1 MKRQA
6 DTANTIKKIP
16 ALQARTRFGEI
27 LKNVQ
32 SGQIRYLV
40 EKGGI
45 PVAGIISAGEFQR
58 LIEEREAR
66 FRTIDEIRSGLPS
79 VSEEEVLK
87 DVASAVAEVRAKR
100 RGSSRS

>member
-6 DTANTIKKIP
+6 NITKKIP

-40 EKGGI
+40 EKGGN
-45 PVAGIISAGEFQR
+45 PVAGIISAEEFQR
-58 LIEEREAR
+58 LFEEREAR
-66 FRTIDEIRSGLPS
+66 FRIIDEVRTRLPF
-79 VSEEEVLK
+79 VPEEEVLR
-87 DVASAVAEVRAKR
+87 DVTSVIAQVRTKR

>member
-1 MKRQA
+1 MKRQ
-6 DTANTIKKIP
+6 TNPTKKVP

-32 SGQIRYLV
+32 SGQARYLV

-45 PVAGIISAGEFQR
+45 PVAGIISAEEFQR

-66 FRTIDEIRSGLPS
+66 FRIIDEIHSGLPS
-79 VSEEEVLK
+79 VREGEVLR
-87 DVASAVAEVRAKR
+87 DVTSAIEEVRAKR

>member
-1 MKRQA
+1 MKKKA
-6 DTANTIKKIP
+6 SSIKKIP
-16 ALQARTRFGEI
+16 ALQARTRFGEL

-32 SGQIRYLV
+32 SGQFRYLV

-45 PVAGIISAGEFQR
+45 PVAGIISAEDFER

-66 FRTIDEIRSGLPS
+66 FRVLDEIQSSLPS
-79 VSEEEVLK
+79 VSEEEVIR
-87 DVASAVAEVRAKR
+87 DVTSVVTEVRAKR

>member
-6 DTANTIKKIP
+6 IPTKKVP

-32 SGQIRYLV
+32 SGQARYLV

-45 PVAGIISAGEFQR
+45 PVAGIISAEEFQR
-58 LIEEREAR
+58 LIEERVAR
-66 FRTIDEIRSGLPS
+66 FRIIDEIRSGLPS
-79 VSEEEVLK
+79 VREGEVLR
-87 DVASAVAEVRAKR
+87 DVTSVIEEVRAKR

>member
-1 MKRQA
+1 MKRQS
-6 DTANTIKKIP
+6 NTTKKIP

-45 PVAGIISAGEFQR
+45 PVAGIISAEEFQR
-58 LIEEREAR
+58 LFEEREAR
-66 FRTIDEIRSGLPS
+66 FRIIEEIRTGLPS

-87 DVASAVAEVRAKR
+87 DVTSVITGVRAKR

>member
-6 DTANTIKKIP
+6 NPTKKVP

-32 SGQIRYLV
+32 SGQARYLV

-45 PVAGIISAGEFQR
+45 PVAGIISAEEFQR

-66 FRTIDEIRSGLPS
+66 FRIIDEIRSGLPS
-79 VSEEEVLK
+79 VREGEVLR
-87 DVASAVAEVRAKR
+87 DVTSAIEEVRAKR

>member
-1 MKRQA
+1 MKRRTNA
-6 DTANTIKKIP
+6 TKRIP

-32 SGQIRYLV
+32 SGQTRYLV

-45 PVAGIISAGEFQR
+45 PVAGIISAEEFQR

-66 FRTIDEIRSGLPS
+66 FRIIDEIRSGLPS
-79 VSEEEVLK
+79 VPEEEVLRN
-87 DVASAVAEVRAKR
+87 VTSTIAGVRAKR
-100 RGSSRS
+100 RGSGRS

>member
-6 DTANTIKKIP
+6 NITKTIP

-45 PVAGIISAGEFQR
+45 PVAGIISAEEFRR
-58 LIEEREAR
+58 LVEEREAR
-66 FRTIDEIRSGLPS
+66 FRIIDEVRTGLPS
-79 VSEEEVLK
+79 VPEEEVLR
-87 DVASAVAEVRAKR
+87 DVTSATAEVRAKR

>member
-1 MKRQA
+1 VKKQ
-6 DTANTIKKIP
+6 TSSTQKIP
-16 ALQARTRFGEI
+16 ALRARTRFGEI

-32 SGQIRYLV
+32 SGQTRYLV

-66 FRTIDEIRSGLPS
+66 FRVIDEIRSGLPS
-79 VSEEEVLK
+79 VSEEEVVK
-87 DVASAVAEVRAKR
+87 DVASAVAGVRGKR

>member
-1 MKRQA
+1 MKRK
-6 DTANTIKKIP
+6 TNPTKKVP

-32 SGQIRYLV
+32 SGQARYLV

-45 PVAGIISAGEFQR
+45 PVAGIISAEEFQR

-66 FRTIDEIRSGLPS
+66 FQIIDEIRSGLPS
-79 VSEEEVLK
+79 VREGEVLR
-87 DVASAVAEVRAKR
+87 DVTSAIEEVRAKR

>member
-6 DTANTIKKIP
+6 NPTKKVP

-32 SGQIRYLV
+32 SGQARYLV

-45 PVAGIISAGEFQR
+45 PVAGIISAEEFQR

-66 FRTIDEIRSGLPS
+66 FRIIDEVRSGLPF
-79 VSEEEVLK
+79 VSEGEVLR
-87 DVASAVAEVRAKR
+87 DVTSAIEEVRAKR